1 MSIVNLFFLKNF
13 FKVIFMK
20 KYEKLCL
27 SAKAVT
33 VLKNVM
39 SDKTV
44 SLLLKALETDEAEKN
59 EFIEIYSDFVS
70 SLYEATDNLSE
81 YIASLI
87 LNDENAFV
95 KASAK
100 GDISPVMKK
109 ALENELELFTTL
121 SQIKSDD
128 LKSSFKIDIPIAEWT
143 NSDIDIK
150 ALYKNKIDNI
160 KTTGYGI
167 YATHR
172 MFIFKDGQIV
182 PVKYPDPQRLSQMSG
197 YELERQKVIDNTL
210 ALINGKPC
218 NNVLLYGD
226 AGSGKSS
233 TIKAI
238 VNEYFDKGLRLV
250 EIKKNQLY
258 SLSEVI
264 ETLADN
270 PLKFIIFIDD
280 LSFSTNDSD
289 FGALKAV
296 LEGGVAG
303 KTENLAIY
311 ATSNRQHLVRENFN
325 DRNGGDV
332 HLQDTIQ
339 EVMSLS
345 ARFGLKITFSRP
357 NKDLYLSIVEN
368 LAMQYNINIEQN
380 ELFVSAEAFALRNG
394 GRSPRTAKQFVEYLA
409 SKSED

>member
-1 MSIVNLFFLKNF
+1 
-13 FKVIFMK
+13 MK
-20 KYEKLCL
+20 DFNEFVL

-33 VLKNVM
+33 IFKNVIT
-39 SDKTV
+39 DKGIF
-44 SLLLKALETDEAEKN
+44 SLIELLKCDDTDKDY
-59 EFIEIYSDFVS
+59 FLSLYSDFVS
-70 SLYEATDNLSE
+70 ALYEQTDNLTE
-81 YIASLI
+81 YINTL
-87 LNDENAFV
+87 LQNDENIYV
-95 KASAK
+95 KQSAK
-100 GDISPVMKK
+100 GQASPFLKK
-109 ALENELELFTTL
+109 AVENELNLFEEL
-121 SQIKSDD
+121 SQLRCEDIKSMCPVSIYLPEWKNSDYSVKD
-128 LKSSFKIDIPIAEWT
+128 EYIKKIDAIR
-143 NSDIDIK
+143 
-150 ALYKNKIDNI
+150 
-160 KTTGYGI
+160 TTGYGI

-172 MFIFKDGQIV
+172 MFLYKDNEII

-197 YELERQKVIDNTL
+197 YELERQKVIDNTM
-210 ALINGKPC
+210 ALIEGKPC

-238 VNEYFDKGLRLV
+238 VNEYWEMGLRLI

-258 SLSEVI
+258 SLPDVI
-264 ETLADN
+264 EKLADN

-289 FGALKAV
+289 FGALKAI

-303 KTENLAIY
+303 KTDNLAIY
-311 ATSNRQHLVRENFN
+311 ATSNRRNLVKENFN
-325 DRNGGDV
+325 DRNGDDI

-345 ARFGLKITFSRP
+345 ARFGLKITFSKP

-368 LAMQYNINIEQN
+368 LAMQYNISIAAD
-380 ELFVSAEAFALRNG
+380 ELSIQAEAFAIRNG

-409 SKSED
+409 SKSE

>member
-1 MSIVNLFFLKNF
+1 
-13 FKVIFMK
+13 MK
-20 KYEKLCL
+20 DFSSLVL
-27 SAKAVT
+27 QAKAVT
-33 VLKNVM
+33 IFKNVIN
-39 SDKTV
+39 DKGIS
-44 SLLLKALETDEAEKN
+44 SLVELLQCDKN
-59 EFIEIYSDFVS
+59 NRDCFLSLYSDFVS
-70 SLYEATDNLSE
+70 ALYEKTDNLTE
-81 YIASLI
+81 YINDI
-87 LNDENAFV
+87 LQNDENIYVKQSAKSQASPLLKKAVDNELDFFEVLSQLQCDDV
-95 KASAK
+95 KAICNT
-100 GDISPVMKK
+100 DIYLP
-109 ALENELELFTTL
+109 
-121 SQIKSDD
+121 
-128 LKSSFKIDIPIAEWT
+128 EWT
-143 NSDIDIK
+143 NSDYSVKDEYTK
-150 ALYKNKIDNI
+150 KIAAI

-172 MFIFKDGQIV
+172 MFLYKDNEII

-197 YELERQKVIDNTL
+197 YELERQKVIDNTM

-238 VNEYFDKGLRLV
+238 VNEYWNKGLRLI

-258 SLSEVI
+258 SLPDVI
-264 ETLADN
+264 EKLADS

-289 FGALKAV
+289 FGALKAI

-311 ATSNRQHLVRENFN
+311 ATSNRRNLVKENFN
-325 DRNGGDV
+325 DRNGDDI

-345 ARFGLKITFSRP
+345 ARFGLKVTFSKP

-368 LAMQYNINIEQN
+368 LAIQYNIDIAKN
-380 ELFVSAEAFALRNG
+380 ELEIQAEAFALRNG
-394 GRSPRTAKQFVEYLA
+394 GRSPRTAKQFIEYLA
-409 SKSED
+409 SKSE

>member
-1 MSIVNLFFLKNF
+1 MKDFNSLVLK
-13 FKVIFMK
+13 
-20 KYEKLCL
+20 
-27 SAKAVT
+27 AKAIT
-33 VLKNVM
+33 IFKNVVYDSSLSSLVELLQCDEND
-39 SDKTV
+39 SDWFL
-44 SLLLKALETDEAEKN
+44 SL
-59 EFIEIYSDFVS
+59 YSDFVS
-70 SLYEATDNLSE
+70 ALYEKTDNLTD
-81 YIASLI
+81 YINDI
-87 LNDENAFV
+87 LQNDENIYV
-95 KASAK
+95 KQSAK
-100 GDISPVMKK
+100 GQASPLLKK
-109 ALENELELFTTL
+109 AVDNELDFFEALAQL
-121 SQIKSDD
+121 NCNDVKSICD
-128 LKSSFKIDIPIAEWT
+128 IDIYLPEWT
-143 NSDIDIK
+143 NSD
-150 ALYKNKIDNI
+150 YSVKNEYTRKIDAI

-172 MFIFKDGQIV
+172 MFLYKDNEII

-197 YELERQKVIDNTL
+197 YELERQKVIDNTM

-238 VNEYFDKGLRLV
+238 VNEYWEMGLRLI
-250 EIKKNQLY
+250 EIKKSQLY
-258 SLSEVI
+258 SLPDVI
-264 ETLADN
+264 EKLADS

-289 FGALKAV
+289 FGALKAI

-311 ATSNRQHLVRENFN
+311 ATSNRRNLVKENFN
-325 DRNGGDV
+325 DRNGDDI

-345 ARFGLKITFSRP
+345 ARFGLKVTFSKP

-368 LAMQYNINIEQN
+368 LALQYNIGIAKN
-380 ELFVSAEAFALRNG
+380 ELEIQAEAFALRNG
-394 GRSPRTAKQFVEYLA
+394 GRSPRTAKQFIEYLA
-409 SKSED
+409 SKSE

>member
-1 MSIVNLFFLKNF
+1 
-13 FKVIFMK
+13 MK
-20 KYEKLCL
+20 DFNEFVL

-33 VLKNVM
+33 IFKNVIN
-39 SDKTV
+39 DKGISALIDLLECDDTDNDYFLSLYSNFV
-44 SLLLKALETDEAEKN
+44 SALYEQTDNLTEYINTLLQNDEN
-59 EFIEIYSDFVS
+59 IYVKQSAKGIVS
-70 SLYEATDNLSE
+70 SLLQKA
-81 YIASLI
+81 
-87 LNDENAFV
+87 V
-95 KASAK
+95 KY
-100 GDISPVMKK
+100 
-109 ALENELELFTTL
+109 ELELFEEL
-121 SQIKSDD
+121 SQLRCEDIKSICPVFVY
-128 LKSSFKIDIPIAEWT
+128 LPEWT
-143 NSDIDIK
+143 NSEYSVKDEYIK
-150 ALYKNKIDNI
+150 KIDAI

-172 MFIFKDGQIV
+172 MFLYKDNEII

-197 YELERQKVIDNTL
+197 YELERQKVIDNTM
-210 ALINGKPC
+210 ALIEGKPC

-238 VNEYFDKGLRLV
+238 VNEYWKMGLRLI

-258 SLSEVI
+258 SLPDVI
-264 ETLADN
+264 EKLADN

-289 FGALKAV
+289 FGALKAI

-303 KTENLAIY
+303 KTDNLAIY
-311 ATSNRQHLVRENFN
+311 ATSNRRNLVKENFN
-325 DRNGGDV
+325 DRNGDDI

-345 ARFGLKITFSRP
+345 ARFGLKITFSKP

-368 LAMQYNINIEQN
+368 LAMQYNISIATD
-380 ELFVSAEAFALRNG
+380 ELSIQAEAFAIRNG

-409 SKSED
+409 SKSE

>member
-1 MSIVNLFFLKNF
+1 
-13 FKVIFMK
+13 MK
-20 KYEKLCL
+20 DFNELVL

-33 VLKNVM
+33 IFKNVIN
-39 SDKTV
+39 DKGISALIDLLECNDTDNDYFL
-44 SLLLKALETDEAEKN
+44 SL
-59 EFIEIYSDFVS
+59 YSNFVS
-70 SLYEATDNLSE
+70 ALYEQTDNLTE
-81 YIASLI
+81 YINTL
-87 LNDENAFV
+87 LQNDENIYV
-95 KASAK
+95 KQSAK
-100 GDISPVMKK
+100 GIVSPLLQK
-109 ALENELELFTTL
+109 AVKYELELFEEL
-121 SQIKSDD
+121 SQLRCQDIKSICPVFVY
-128 LKSSFKIDIPIAEWT
+128 LPEWT
-143 NSDIDIK
+143 NSEYSVKDEYIK
-150 ALYKNKIDNI
+150 KIDAI

-172 MFIFKDGQIV
+172 MFLYKDNEII

-197 YELERQKVIDNTL
+197 YELERQKVIDNTM
-210 ALINGKPC
+210 ALIEGKPC

-238 VNEYFDKGLRLV
+238 VNEYWKMGLRLI

-258 SLSEVI
+258 SLPDVI
-264 ETLADN
+264 EKLADN

-280 LSFSTNDSD
+280 LSFSTNDND
-289 FGALKAV
+289 FGALKAI

-303 KTENLAIY
+303 KTDNLAIY
-311 ATSNRQHLVRENFN
+311 ATSNRRNLVKENFN
-325 DRNGGDV
+325 DRNGDDI

-345 ARFGLKITFSRP
+345 ARFGLKITFSKP

-368 LAMQYNINIEQN
+368 LAMQYNISIATD
-380 ELFVSAEAFALRNG
+380 ELSIQAEAFAIRNG

-409 SKSED
+409 SKSE

>member
-1 MSIVNLFFLKNF
+1 
-13 FKVIFMK
+13 MK
-20 KYEKLCL
+20 DFNELVL

-33 VLKNVM
+33 IFKNVIN
-39 SDKTV
+39 DKGISTLIELLQCDDTDNDYFL
-44 SLLLKALETDEAEKN
+44 SL
-59 EFIEIYSDFVS
+59 YSNFVS
-70 SLYEATDNLSE
+70 ALYEQTDNLTE
-81 YIASLI
+81 YINTL
-87 LNDENAFV
+87 LQNDENIYV
-95 KASAK
+95 KQSAK
-100 GDISPVMKK
+100 GIVSPLLQK
-109 ALENELELFTTL
+109 AVKCELELFEEL
-121 SQIKSDD
+121 SQLRCEDIKSICPVFVY
-128 LKSSFKIDIPIAEWT
+128 LPEWT
-143 NSDIDIK
+143 NSEYSVKDEYIK
-150 ALYKNKIDNI
+150 KIDAI

-172 MFIFKDGQIV
+172 MFLYKDNEII

-197 YELERQKVIDNTL
+197 YELERQKVIDNTM
-210 ALINGKPC
+210 ALIEGKPC

-238 VNEYFDKGLRLV
+238 VNEYWEMGLRLI

-258 SLSEVI
+258 SLPDVI
-264 ETLADN
+264 EKLADN

-289 FGALKAV
+289 FGALKAI

-303 KTENLAIY
+303 KTDNLAIY
-311 ATSNRQHLVRENFN
+311 ATSNRRNLVKENFN
-325 DRNGGDV
+325 DRNGDDI

-345 ARFGLKITFSRP
+345 ARFGLKITFSKP

-368 LAMQYNINIEQN
+368 LAMQYNISIATD
-380 ELFVSAEAFALRNG
+380 ELSIQAEAFAIRNG

-409 SKSED
+409 SKSE